1 MANFYDKW
9 LEFWDESQAE
19 KKNSRAVIHEEELEW
34 LETPQDARV
43 ALLASP
49 EYSHRGANE

>member
-43 ALLASP
+43 APLASP